1 MRKHT
6 PNKQEVDRR
15 LKEYYWP
22 YYNKIEGLLSDLKTE
37 FEDVLLWDAHSI
49 RQSVKTIRKDD
60 FPDLILG
67 NNDEKTA
74 HQNLINIALKWPKRK
89 LVMKSTHNTPFKGG
103 HITRYFGKPENGIHA
118 LQLEMV
124 KKLYMEDD
132 ELTFSED
139 RANNMRKLLIPIFKN
154 LIKSLNQL

>member
-1 MRKHT
+1 MI
-6 PNKQEVDRR
+6 V
-15 LKEYYWP
+15 
-22 YYNKIEGLLSDLKTE
+22 
-37 FEDVLLWDAHSI
+37 
-49 RQSVKTIRKDD
+49 
-60 FPDLILG
+60 
-67 NNDEKTA
+67 
-74 HQNLINIALKWPKRK
+74 
-89 LVMKSTHNTPFKGG
+89 THNTPFKGG

-139 RANNMRKLLIPIFKN
+139 RANNMRKMLIPIFEN

>member
-1 MRKHT
+1 
-6 PNKQEVDRR
+6 
-15 LKEYYWP
+15 
-22 YYNKIEGLLSDLKTE
+22 
-37 FEDVLLWDAHSI
+37 
-49 RQSVKTIRKDD
+49 
-60 FPDLILG
+60 
-67 NNDEKTA
+67 
-74 HQNLINIALKWPKRK
+74 
-89 LVMKSTHNTPFKGG
+89 MKSTHNTPFKGG

-139 RANNMRKLLIPIFKN
+139 RANNMRKILIPIFKN